1 MKKGFVAGSFDL
13 IHPGYIDMFI
23 ECKKQCDFL
32 IVGLHVDPSIERN
45 EKLKPVI
52 PLEDRIKILNSIK
65 YVDDVVL
72 YHTEADLVEVLKN
85 VDINI
90 RFLGNDYL
98 NKPYIGNELEIPIH
112 YLNRNHGWSTT
123 KLKQK
128 IINQNLK
135 K

>member
-72 YHTEADLVEVLKN
+72 YHTETDLVEVLKN

-98 NKPYIGNELEIPIH
+98 NKPYTGNELEIPIH